1 MPPNQKTKKKQVIFD
16 EVSSGAVGFFT
27 QPHPSS
33 LIFLFIHRISLS
45 TENQTIP
52 PVPIFINSTLSV
64 VDTYIT
70 NFKNSNGVY
79 PMQFNFLRG
88 GRQCLLRIVQKISI
102 VGMVLAAVSVSAGT
116 SSISQRDIF
125 VGASARAVGMGSAFT
140 AGPSATN
147 GFLWNPSSLGFMDG
161 VEVNMGG
168 MPFPGNFSSRDQAFS
183 VAANPQ
189 TFGVTNRNLG
199 NVSFATWLD
208 GWKNNTTE
216 STQIVLLGYGLA
228 LGQRASAGANLR
240 YYQNNTRI
248 RTNFLWSVDLGMQFA
263 YPLQKWGDAL
273 TVGMNF
279 SELSS
284 GIRENGLLL
293 ESAPL
298 AARFGTT
305 YELGGDTL
313 FSADLAVR
321 GENDVNWGER
331 LRLHFGAEHWFI
343 DGHIGLRFG
352 YTAVTAS
359 ERFWSGEL
367 ARGLSFRNSSGQLDY
382 AYVSGS
388 ELEQGV
394 HWISATLRWDG
405 GDMAPVSVATH
416 TEPSDAE
423 EAGPILMPE
432 TLEIDPETLDGTL
445 HLSEPAISPNGDGVS
460 DSTTFRLRLGESGT
474 APLRWQLDIQ
484 DEYTESVWEKSGTGV
499 PAEGIVWDGFA
510 DTGNLVPDGN
520 YEVQFYLLDA
530 QDTRHFVDTGTVTV
544 DLIPTTLE
552 LFAKTPTT
560 VGVKAWDINPLDH
573 WKFELFDTENV
584 LIERAEGNGS
594 PPAEVV
600 LSKIQVN
607 PNTVYTGKLHVQ
619 DIAGNR
625 STEQVQLQFGMRSQL
640 KRASVSSKM
649 TLMVG
654 SFVELYY
661 AEAMEERLQLQNP
674 NEKVALRVATVDG
687 RTMHRVTIG
696 EFSTRAE
703 SAALKQHIQETL
715 GIEPVLIALQ

>member
-1 MPPNQKTKKKQVIFD
+1 
-16 EVSSGAVGFFT
+16 
-27 QPHPSS
+27 
-33 LIFLFIHRISLS
+33 
-45 TENQTIP
+45 
-52 PVPIFINSTLSV
+52 
-64 VDTYIT
+64 
-70 NFKNSNGVY
+70 
-79 PMQFNFLRG
+79 MQFNFLQG
-88 GRQCLLRIVQKISI
+88 SRQRLLRIVQKIGI
-102 VGMVLAAVSVSAGT
+102 VGMMLAAISVSAGT

-189 TFGVTNRNLG
+189 TFGVTNRKLG

-240 YYQNNTRI
+240 YYQNNTPI

-263 YPLQKWGDAL
+263 YPLQKWGDSVKL
-273 TVGMNF
+273 GVNF
-279 SELSS
+279 SELSN
-284 GIRENGLLL
+284 GIRENGVLL

-305 YELGGDTL
+305 YEVGGNTL

-321 GENDVNWGER
+321 GQNDVNWGER

-343 DGHIGLRFG
+343 DGHVGMRFG
-352 YTAVTAS
+352 YTALTAS

-388 ELEQGV
+388 ELDQGV
-394 HWISATLRWDG
+394 HWISATLRWG
-405 GDMAPVSVATH
+405 GDDMALVSVATR
-416 TEPSDAE
+416 TEPSDADE
-423 EAGPILMPE
+423 FGPILMPD
-432 TLEIDPETLDGTL
+432 TLEIDPETLDGEL
-445 HLSEPAISPNGDGVS
+445 DISEPAISPNGDGVS
-460 DSTTFRLRLGESGT
+460 DSTTFRMRLGEEGT

-484 DEYTESVWEKSGTGV
+484 DEYTESVWKESGTGV
-499 PAEGIVWDGFA
+499 SAEGIVWDGFA

-520 YEVQFYLLDA
+520 YEVQLYVLDT

-552 LFAKTPTT
+552 IFAKTPTT
-560 VGVKAWDINPLDH
+560 VGVKAWDINPLTH
-573 WKFELFDTENV
+573 WKLELFDTGNA
-584 LIERAEGNGS
+584 LIEQAEGKGS
-594 PPAEVV
+594 PPTEVV
-600 LSKIQVN
+600 LNKIQAN
-607 PNTVYTGKLHVQ
+607 PNAVYTGKLHVQ

-625 STEQVQLQFGMRSQL
+625 STAQAQLQFGANSQV
-640 KRASVSSKM
+640 KRASASSKM

-654 SFVELYY
+654 SFVERYY
-661 AEAMEERLQLQNP
+661 AEAMEERLRLQNP
-674 NEKVALRVATVDG
+674 DETVALRVATVEG
-687 RTMHRVTIG
+687 RTVHRVTIG
-696 EFSTRAE
+696 EFGTRAE
-703 SAALKQHIQETL
+703 SVALKQHIQETL
-715 GIEPVLIALQ
+715 GIEPVLIMLQ

>member
-1 MPPNQKTKKKQVIFD
+1 M
-16 EVSSGAVGFFT
+16 
-27 QPHPSS
+27 
-33 LIFLFIHRISLS
+33 
-45 TENQTIP
+45 
-52 PVPIFINSTLSV
+52 
-64 VDTYIT
+64 
-70 NFKNSNGVY
+70 
-79 PMQFNFLRG
+79 M
-88 GRQCLLRIVQKISI
+88 
-102 VGMVLAAVSVSAGT
+102 LAAVSVSAGT

-240 YYQNNTRI
+240 YYQNNTPI

-263 YPLQKWGDAL
+263 YPLQKWGDSVK
-273 TVGMNF
+273 VGMNF

-284 GIRENGLLL
+284 GIRENGVLL

-298 AARFGTT
+298 AARFGTA
-305 YELGGDTL
+305 YEVGGNTL

-321 GENDVNWGER
+321 GQNDVNWGER

-343 DGHIGLRFG
+343 DGHVGLRFG
-352 YTAVTAS
+352 YTALTAS

-394 HWISATLRWDG
+394 HWISATLRWG
-405 GDMAPVSVATH
+405 GDDMAPVAVATR
-416 TEPSDAE
+416 TEPLDTDDTA
-423 EAGPILMPE
+423 PILMPE
-432 TLEIDPETLDGTL
+432 TFEIDPETLDGEL
-445 HLSEPAISPNGDGVS
+445 DLSEPAISPNDDGVS
-460 DSTTFRLRLGESGT
+460 DSTTFRLRLGEDGT
-474 APLRWQLDIQ
+474 APLRWQLNIL
-484 DEYTESVWEKSGTGV
+484 DEYTESIWEKSGTGV
-499 PAEGIVWDGFA
+499 PTDGVVWNGSA

-520 YEVQFYLLDA
+520 YEVRLHVLDP
-530 QDTRHFVDTGTVTV
+530 QGTLHFVDTGTVTV
-544 DLIPTTLE
+544 DLIPTTVE

-560 VGVKAWDINPLDH
+560 VGVKTWDINPLAQ
-573 WKFELFDTENV
+573 WKFELFDTKNA
-584 LIERAEGNGS
+584 LIEQAEGNGS

-600 LSKIQVN
+600 LRKVQVD
-607 PNTVYTGKLHVQ
+607 PNVVYTGRLHVQ

-625 STEQVQLQFGMRSQL
+625 STEQATLQFGMRDQRKS
-640 KRASVSSKM
+640 ASVSSKL

-654 SFVELYY
+654 SFVERYY
-661 AEAMEERLQLQNP
+661 AEAMEERLRLQNP
-674 NEKVALRVATVDG
+674 NQTVALRVATVEG
-687 RTMHRVTIG
+687 KTVHRVTIG
-696 EFSTRAE
+696 EFSTQAE
-703 SAALKQHIQETL
+703 SMALKQHIQETL
-715 GIEPVLIALQ
+715 GVEPVLISLQ

>member
-1 MPPNQKTKKKQVIFD
+1 
-16 EVSSGAVGFFT
+16 
-27 QPHPSS
+27 
-33 LIFLFIHRISLS
+33 
-45 TENQTIP
+45 
-52 PVPIFINSTLSV
+52 
-64 VDTYIT
+64 
-70 NFKNSNGVY
+70 
-79 PMQFNFLRG
+79 MQ
-88 GRQCLLRIVQKISI
+88 IVQKIGV
-102 VGMVLAAVSVSAGT
+102 VGMMLAAVSVSAGT

-183 VAANPQ
+183 VAANPH

-240 YYQNNTRI
+240 YYQNNTPI

-263 YPLQKWGDAL
+263 YPLQKWGDSVK
-273 TVGMNF
+273 VGMNF
-279 SELSS
+279 AELSS
-284 GIRENGLLL
+284 GIRENGVLL

-298 AARFGTT
+298 AARFGTA
-305 YELGGDTL
+305 YEAGGNTL

-321 GENDVNWGER
+321 GQNDVNWGER

-343 DGHIGLRFG
+343 DGHVGLRFG
-352 YTAVTAS
+352 YTALTAS

-394 HWISATLRWDG
+394 HWISATLRWG
-405 GDMAPVSVATH
+405 GDDRVPVSVATR
-416 TEPSDAE
+416 TEPLDTDDTA
-423 EAGPILMPE
+423 PILMPE
-432 TLEIDPETLDGTL
+432 TFEIDPETLDGDL
-445 HLSEPAISPNGDGVS
+445 DLSEPAISPNGDGVS
-460 DSTTFRLRLGESGT
+460 DSTTFRLRLGEDGT
-474 APLRWQLDIQ
+474 APLRWQLNIL
-484 DEYTESVWEKSGTGV
+484 DEYTENIWEKSGTGV
-499 PAEGIVWDGFA
+499 PTDGVVWNGFA

-520 YEVQFYLLDA
+520 YEVRLHVLDS
-530 QDTRHFVDTGTVTV
+530 QGTLHFVDTGTVTV
-544 DLIPTTLE
+544 DLIPTTVE

-560 VGVKAWDINPLDH
+560 VGVKTWDINPLAQ
-573 WKFELFDTENV
+573 WKFELFDTKNAR
-584 LIERAEGNGS
+584 IEQTEGSGS
-594 PPAEVV
+594 PPAEVA
-600 LSKIQVN
+600 LSKVQVD
-607 PNTVYTGKLHVQ
+607 PNVVYTGRLHVQ

-625 STEQVQLQFGMRSQL
+625 SMEQATLQFGTNNQI
-640 KRASVSSKM
+640 KRTSVSSRM

-654 SFVELYY
+654 SFVELYN
-661 AEAMEERLQLQNP
+661 AEALQEKLQLQNP
-674 NEKVALRVATVDG
+674 NEEIALRVATVDG
-687 RTMHRVTIG
+687 KTLHRVTIG

-703 SAALKQHIQETL
+703 SMELKQRIQETL
-715 GIEPVLIALQ
+715 EVEPVLIMVQ

>member
-1 MPPNQKTKKKQVIFD
+1 
-16 EVSSGAVGFFT
+16 
-27 QPHPSS
+27 
-33 LIFLFIHRISLS
+33 
-45 TENQTIP
+45 
-52 PVPIFINSTLSV
+52 
-64 VDTYIT
+64 
-70 NFKNSNGVY
+70 
-79 PMQFNFLRG
+79 MQ
-88 GRQCLLRIVQKISI
+88 IVQKIGV
-102 VGMVLAAVSVSAGT
+102 VGMMLAAVSVSAGT

-183 VAANPQ
+183 VAANPH

-240 YYQNNTRI
+240 YYQNNTPI

-263 YPLQKWGDAL
+263 YPLQKWGDSVK
-273 TVGMNF
+273 VGMNF
-279 SELSS
+279 AELSS
-284 GIRENGLLL
+284 GIRENGVLL

-298 AARFGTT
+298 AARFGTA
-305 YELGGDTL
+305 YEAGGNTL

-321 GENDVNWGER
+321 GQNDVNCGER

-343 DGHIGLRFG
+343 DGHVGLRFG
-352 YTAVTAS
+352 YTALTAS

-394 HWISATLRWDG
+394 HWISATLRWG
-405 GDMAPVSVATH
+405 GDDRVPVSVATR
-416 TEPSDAE
+416 TEPLDTDDTA
-423 EAGPILMPE
+423 PILMPE
-432 TLEIDPETLDGTL
+432 TFEIDPETLDGDL
-445 HLSEPAISPNGDGVS
+445 DLSEPAISPNGDGVS
-460 DSTTFRLRLGESGT
+460 DSTTFRLRLGEDGT
-474 APLRWQLDIQ
+474 APLRWQLNIL
-484 DEYTESVWEKSGTGV
+484 DEYTENIWEKSGTGV
-499 PAEGIVWDGFA
+499 PTDGVVWNGFA

-520 YEVQFYLLDA
+520 YEVRLHVLDS
-530 QDTRHFVDTGTVTV
+530 QGTLHFVDTGTVTV
-544 DLIPTTLE
+544 DLIPTTVE

-560 VGVKAWDINPLDH
+560 VGVKTWDINPLAQ
-573 WKFELFDTENV
+573 WKFELFDTKNAR
-584 LIERAEGNGS
+584 IEQTEGSGS
-594 PPAEVV
+594 PPAEVA
-600 LSKIQVN
+600 LSKVQVD
-607 PNTVYTGKLHVQ
+607 PNVVYTGRLHVQ

-625 STEQVQLQFGMRSQL
+625 SMEQATLQFGTNNQI
-640 KRASVSSKM
+640 KRTSVSSRM

-654 SFVELYY
+654 SFVELYN
-661 AEAMEERLQLQNP
+661 AEALQEKLQLQNP
-674 NEKVALRVATVDG
+674 NEEIALRVATVDG
-687 RTMHRVTIG
+687 KTLHRVTIG

-703 SAALKQHIQETL
+703 SMELKQRIQETL
-715 GIEPVLIALQ
+715 EVEPVLIMVQ

>member
-1 MPPNQKTKKKQVIFD
+1 
-16 EVSSGAVGFFT
+16 
-27 QPHPSS
+27 
-33 LIFLFIHRISLS
+33 
-45 TENQTIP
+45 
-52 PVPIFINSTLSV
+52 
-64 VDTYIT
+64 
-70 NFKNSNGVY
+70 
-79 PMQFNFLRG
+79 MQFNFLRWS
-88 GRQCLLRIVQKISI
+88 RRRLLRIVPKIGI
-102 VGMVLAAVSVSAGT
+102 VGIMLAAVSVSAGT

-140 AGPSATN
+140 AGPSNTN

-168 MPFPGNFSSRDQAFS
+168 MPFPGDFSSRDQAFS

-208 GWKNNTTE
+208 GWRNNTTE

-240 YYQNNTRI
+240 YYQNNTPI

-263 YPLQKWGDAL
+263 YPLQKWGDSVK
-273 TVGMNF
+273 VGMNF

-284 GIRENGLLL
+284 GIRENGVLL

-305 YELGGDTL
+305 YEVGGDTL

-343 DGHIGLRFG
+343 DGHVGLRFG
-352 YTAVTAS
+352 YTALTAS
-359 ERFWSGEL
+359 ERFWNGEL

-405 GDMAPVSVATH
+405 GDMVPVSAATR
-416 TEPSDAE
+416 TEPNATE
-423 EAGPILMPE
+423 EVAPILMPE
-432 TLEIDPETLDGTL
+432 TLEIDPETIDGELD
-445 HLSEPAISPNGDGVS
+445 LSEPAISPNGDGVS
-460 DSTTFRLRLGESGT
+460 DSTTFRLHLGEDGT
-474 APLRWQLDIQ
+474 APLRWRLDIQ
-484 DEYTESVWEKSGTGV
+484 DAYAESVWVESGTGV
-499 PAEGIVWDGFA
+499 PTEGVVWDGFA
-510 DTGNLVPDGN
+510 DTGDLVPDGN
-520 YEVQFYLLDA
+520 YEVQFHILDA
-530 QDTRHFVDTGTVTV
+530 QDTLHFMDTEIVTV

-552 LFAKTPTT
+552 VFAKTPTT
-560 VGVKAWDINPLDH
+560 VGVKAWDINPLTH
-573 WKFELFDTENV
+573 WKLELFDTKNT
-584 LIERAEGNGS
+584 LIEQAEGNGS

-600 LSKIQVN
+600 LSKVQAN
-607 PNTVYTGKLHVQ
+607 PNAVYTCKVSVQ
-619 DIAGNR
+619 DIAGNQ
-625 STEQVQLQFGMRSQL
+625 STEQTQLQFGMSSQVR
-640 KRASVSSKM
+640 KAPISKL

-654 SFVELYY
+654 SFVERYY

-674 NEKVALRVATVDG
+674 SEKVALRVATVDG
-687 RTMHRVTIG
+687 KTVHRVTIG
-696 EFSTRAE
+696 EFATRSE
-703 SAALKQHIQETL
+703 SVALKQHIQETL
-715 GIEPVLIALQ
+715 GIEPVLISLQ

>member
-1 MPPNQKTKKKQVIFD
+1 MD
-16 EVSSGAVGFFT
+16 
-27 QPHPSS
+27 
-33 LIFLFIHRISLS
+33 
-45 TENQTIP
+45 
-52 PVPIFINSTLSV
+52 
-64 VDTYIT
+64 
-70 NFKNSNGVY
+70 
-79 PMQFNFLRG
+79 FNFLQ
-88 GRQCLLRIVQKISI
+88 GRRQRLLRIIQKIGI
-102 VGMVLAAVSVSAGT
+102 VGMMLATVSVSAGT

-168 MPFPGNFSSRDQAFS
+168 MPFPGNSSSRDQAFS
-183 VAANPQ
+183 VAANPR

-240 YYQNNTRI
+240 YYQNNTPI

-263 YPLQKWGDAL
+263 YPLQKWGDSVK
-273 TVGMNF
+273 VGMNF
-279 SELSS
+279 SELSN
-284 GIRENGLLL
+284 GIRENGVLL

-305 YELGGDTL
+305 YEVGGNTL

-321 GENDVNWGER
+321 GANDINWGER

-343 DGHIGLRFG
+343 DGHIGMRFG
-352 YTAVTAS
+352 YTALTAS

-367 ARGLSFRNSSGQLDY
+367 ARGLSFRNSAGQLDY

-394 HWISATLRWDG
+394 HWISATLRWG
-405 GDMAPVSVATH
+405 GDDRAPVSVAIR
-416 TEPSDAE
+416 TEPADTD
-423 EAGPILMPE
+423 EAAPILMPE

-445 HLSEPAISPNGDGVS
+445 ELSEPAISPNGDGVS
-460 DSTTFRLRLGESGT
+460 DSTTFRLLLGENGT
-474 APLRWQLDIQ
+474 APLRWQLDIW
-484 DEYTESVWEKSGTGV
+484 DEYTESVWKKTGTGV
-499 PAEGIVWDGFA
+499 PAEGIVWNGIA
-510 DTGNLVPDGN
+510 DTGSLVPDGN
-520 YEVQFYLLDA
+520 YEVRLHVLDA
-530 QDTRHFVDTGTVTV
+530 QDTQHFVDTGTVTV

-560 VGVKAWDINPLDH
+560 VGVKAWDINPIDH
-573 WKFELFDTENV
+573 WKLELFDTGNA
-584 LIERAEGNGS
+584 LIEQTEGKGS
-594 PPAEVV
+594 PPTEIV
-600 LSKIQVN
+600 LRKLQAD
-607 PNTVYTGKLHVQ
+607 PNGVYTGKLHVQ

-625 STEQVQLQFGMRSQL
+625 STEQTQLQFAMSSQ
-640 KRASVSSKM
+640 RENPVTSKL

-654 SFVELYY
+654 SYVERSY
-661 AEAMEERLQLQNP
+661 AEAMGERLRLQNP
-674 NEKVALRVATVDG
+674 NQTVALRVATVDG
-687 RTMHRVTIG
+687 KTVHRVTIG

-703 SAALKQHIQETL
+703 SMELQQHLQETL
-715 GIEPVLIALQ
+715 EVEPVLISLQ

>member
-1 MPPNQKTKKKQVIFD
+1 M
-16 EVSSGAVGFFT
+16 
-27 QPHPSS
+27 
-33 LIFLFIHRISLS
+33 
-45 TENQTIP
+45 
-52 PVPIFINSTLSV
+52 
-64 VDTYIT
+64 
-70 NFKNSNGVY
+70 
-79 PMQFNFLRG
+79 
-88 GRQCLLRIVQKISI
+88 LRIVPKIGI
-102 VGMVLAAVSVSAGT
+102 VGMLLAAVSVFAGT

-140 AGPSATN
+140 AGPSSTN

-168 MPFPGNFSSRDQAFS
+168 MPFPGNISSRDQAFS

-228 LGQRASAGANLR
+228 LGQGASAGANLR
-240 YYQNNTRI
+240 YYQNNTSI

-263 YPLQKWGDAL
+263 YPLQKWGDSVTL
-273 TVGMNF
+273 GMNLA
-279 SELSS
+279 ELSS
-284 GIRENGLLL
+284 GIRENGVIL
-293 ESAPL
+293 ENAPL

-321 GENDVNWGER
+321 GANDVDWGER

-352 YTAVTAS
+352 YTALTAS

-394 HWISATLRWDG
+394 HWISATLRWGED
-405 GDMAPVSVATH
+405 DMAPVSTATR
-416 TEPSDAE
+416 TEPSTDDEAE
-423 EAGPILMPE
+423 PILMPE
-432 TLEIDPETLDGTL
+432 TLTVEPETIDGELD
-445 HLSEPAISPNGDGVS
+445 LSEPAISPNGDGVS
-460 DSTTFRLRLGESGT
+460 DSTTLRLRLGESGT
-474 APLRWQLDIQ
+474 SALRWRLNVR

-499 PAEGIVWDGFA
+499 PEDGVVWDGFA
-510 DTGNLVPDGN
+510 DTGDLVPDGN
-520 YEVQFYLLDA
+520 YEIQLHVFDIQG
-530 QDTRHFVDTGTVTV
+530 TPHFVDTGTVTV

-552 LFAKTPTT
+552 VFAKTPTT
-560 VGVKAWDINPLDH
+560 VGVKAWDINPLTH
-573 WKFELFDTENV
+573 WKLELFDTENA
-584 LIERAEGNGS
+584 LIEQVDGSGS
-594 PPAEVV
+594 PPEEVV
-600 LSKIQVN
+600 LSKIQTD
-607 PNTVYTGKLHVQ
+607 PNAVYTCKLSVQ
-619 DIAGNR
+619 DIAGNQ
-625 STEQVQLQFGMRSQL
+625 STEQTQLQFGVSRQPR
-640 KRASVSSKM
+640 RASASKL

-654 SFVELYY
+654 SFAELYY
-661 AEAMEERLQLQNP
+661 AEAMEEKLRLQNP
-674 NEKVALRVATVDG
+674 NEKVALRVATVGG

-696 EFSTRAE
+696 EFGTQAE
-703 SAALKQHIQETL
+703 SAALKQYIQETL
-715 GIEPVLIALQ
+715 GVEPVLISLQ

>member
-1 MPPNQKTKKKQVIFD
+1 
-16 EVSSGAVGFFT
+16 
-27 QPHPSS
+27 
-33 LIFLFIHRISLS
+33 
-45 TENQTIP
+45 
-52 PVPIFINSTLSV
+52 
-64 VDTYIT
+64 
-70 NFKNSNGVY
+70 
-79 PMQFNFLRG
+79 MQFNFLQYS
-88 GRQCLLRIVQKISI
+88 RQRLLRIVQKIGI
-102 VGMVLAAVSVSAGT
+102 VGVMFAAVSVYAAT

-140 AGPSATN
+140 AGPSDTN

-228 LGQRASAGANLR
+228 LGHRASAGANLR
-240 YYQNNTRI
+240 YYQNNTPI

-263 YPLQKWGDAL
+263 YPLQKWGDSV

-284 GIRENGLLL
+284 GIRENGVLL

-305 YELGGDTL
+305 YEVAGNTL

-321 GENDVNWGER
+321 GQNDVNWGER

-343 DGHIGLRFG
+343 DGHVGFRFG
-352 YTAVTAS
+352 YTALTAS

-405 GDMAPVSVATH
+405 GDLAPVSVATH
-416 TEPSDAE
+416 TEPSDTDETA
-423 EAGPILMPE
+423 PILMPE
-432 TLEIDPETLDGTL
+432 TLEIDPETIDGELDI
-445 HLSEPAISPNGDGVS
+445 SELAISPNGDGIS
-460 DSTTFRLRLGESGT
+460 DNTTFRLHLGEDGT

-499 PAEGIVWDGFA
+499 PAEGVVWDGFA

-520 YEVQFYLLDA
+520 YEVQLHVLDA
-530 QDTRHFVDTGTVTV
+530 QDTRHFIDTEMVTV

-560 VGVKAWDINPLDH
+560 IGVKAWDINPLTG
-573 WKFELFDTENV
+573 WNLELFDAENV
-584 LIERAEGNGS
+584 LIEQAEGNGS
-594 PPAEVV
+594 PPDEVV
-600 LSKIQVN
+600 LSKIQAN
-607 PNTVYTGKLHVQ
+607 PNAVYTCKLSVQ
-619 DIAGNR
+619 DVAGNR
-625 STEQVQLQFGMRSQL
+625 STEQTQLQFGANSQVR
-640 KRASVSSKM
+640 RASVSKL

-654 SFVELYY
+654 SFVERYY

-687 RTMHRVTIG
+687 RTVHRVTIG
-696 EFSTRAE
+696 EFSTRTEAV
-703 SAALKQHIQETL
+703 ALKQHIQETL
-715 GIEPVLIALQ
+715 GIEPVLISLQ

>member
-1 MPPNQKTKKKQVIFD
+1 
-16 EVSSGAVGFFT
+16 
-27 QPHPSS
+27 
-33 LIFLFIHRISLS
+33 
-45 TENQTIP
+45 
-52 PVPIFINSTLSV
+52 
-64 VDTYIT
+64 
-70 NFKNSNGVY
+70 
-79 PMQFNFLRG
+79 MQFNFIQRSG
-88 GRQCLLRIVQKISI
+88 QRLLQIIQKIGI
-102 VGMVLAAVSVSAGT
+102 VGMMLAAVSVSAGT

-240 YYQNNTRI
+240 YYQNNTPI

-263 YPLQKWGDAL
+263 YPVQKWGDL
-273 TVGMNF
+273 VTVGMNF
-279 SELSS
+279 SELSN
-284 GIRENGLLL
+284 GIRDNGVLL

-305 YELGGDTL
+305 YELGRDTL

-321 GENDVNWGER
+321 GANDVNWGER

-343 DGHIGLRFG
+343 DSHIGVRFG
-352 YTAVTAS
+352 YTALTAS

-382 AYVSGS
+382 AYVTGS

-405 GDMAPVSVATH
+405 DEMVPVSVATR

-432 TLEIDPETLDGTL
+432 TFEIDPETLDGTL
-445 HLSEPAISPNGDGVS
+445 NISEPAISPNGDGVS
-460 DSTTFRLRLGESGT
+460 DITTFRLRLGEDDT
-474 APLRWQLDIQ
+474 VPLRWQLDIR
-484 DEYTESVWEKSGTGV
+484 DEYTESVWQKSGTGV
-499 PAEGIVWDGFA
+499 PAEGIVWDAFS
-510 DTGNLVPDGN
+510 DTGSLVPDGN
-520 YEVQFYLLDA
+520 YEVQLHLLDR
-530 QDTRHFVDTGTVTV
+530 QGTRHFVDTGTVTV

-560 VGVKAWDINPLDH
+560 VGVKVWDINPLDH

-584 LIERAEGNGS
+584 LIEQVEGNGS
-594 PPAEVV
+594 PPAEFV
-600 LSKIQVN
+600 LNNIRVN

-619 DIAGNR
+619 DIAGNQ
-625 STEQVQLQFGMRSQL
+625 STEQAQLQFGVNSQP

-654 SFVELYY
+654 SFVERYY
-661 AEAMEERLQLQNP
+661 AEGMAERLRLQHP
-674 NEKVALRVATVDG
+674 NEKVVLRVATVGG
-687 RTMHRVTIG
+687 RTVHRVTIS
-696 EFSTRAE
+696 EFNTRAE
-703 SAALKQHIQETL
+703 STALKQHIQETL
-715 GIEPVLIALQ
+715 GIEAVLIAIQ

>member
-1 MPPNQKTKKKQVIFD
+1 
-16 EVSSGAVGFFT
+16 
-27 QPHPSS
+27 
-33 LIFLFIHRISLS
+33 
-45 TENQTIP
+45 
-52 PVPIFINSTLSV
+52 
-64 VDTYIT
+64 
-70 NFKNSNGVY
+70 
-79 PMQFNFLRG
+79 MQFNFLQYS
-88 GRQCLLRIVQKISI
+88 RQRLLRIVQKIGI
-102 VGMVLAAVSVSAGT
+102 VGVMFAAVSVYAAT

-140 AGPSATN
+140 AGPSDTN

-216 STQIVLLGYGLA
+216 STQIVLLGYGFA
-228 LGQRASAGANLR
+228 LGHRASAGANLR
-240 YYQNNTRI
+240 YYQNNTPI

-263 YPLQKWGDAL
+263 YPLQKWGDSV

-284 GIRENGLLL
+284 GIRENGVLL

-305 YELGGDTL
+305 YEVAGNTL

-321 GENDVNWGER
+321 GQNDVNWGER

-343 DGHIGLRFG
+343 DGHVGFRFG
-352 YTAVTAS
+352 YTALTAS

-405 GDMAPVSVATH
+405 GDLAPVSVATH
-416 TEPSDAE
+416 TEPSDTDETA
-423 EAGPILMPE
+423 PILMPE
-432 TLEIDPETLDGTL
+432 TLEIDPETIDGELDI
-445 HLSEPAISPNGDGVS
+445 SELAISPNGDGIS
-460 DSTTFRLRLGESGT
+460 DNTTFRLHLGEDGT

-499 PAEGIVWDGFA
+499 PAEGVVWDGLA

-520 YEVQFYLLDA
+520 YEVQLHVLDA
-530 QDTRHFVDTGTVTV
+530 QDTRHFIDTEMVTV

-560 VGVKAWDINPLDH
+560 IGVKAWDINPLTG
-573 WKFELFDTENV
+573 WNLELFDAENV
-584 LIERAEGNGS
+584 LIEQVEGNGS
-594 PPAEVV
+594 PPDEVV
-600 LSKIQVN
+600 LSTIQAN
-607 PNTVYTGKLHVQ
+607 PNAVYTCKLSVQ
-619 DIAGNR
+619 DVAGNR
-625 STEQVQLQFGMRSQL
+625 STEQTQLQFGANSQVR
-640 KRASVSSKM
+640 RASVSKL

-654 SFVELYY
+654 SFVERYY

-687 RTMHRVTIG
+687 RTVHRVTIG
-696 EFSTRAE
+696 EFSTRTEAV
-703 SAALKQHIQETL
+703 ALKQHIQETL
-715 GIEPVLIALQ
+715 GIEPVLISLQ

>member
-1 MPPNQKTKKKQVIFD
+1 
-16 EVSSGAVGFFT
+16 
-27 QPHPSS
+27 
-33 LIFLFIHRISLS
+33 
-45 TENQTIP
+45 
-52 PVPIFINSTLSV
+52 
-64 VDTYIT
+64 
-70 NFKNSNGVY
+70 
-79 PMQFNFLRG
+79 MQFNFLQYS
-88 GRQCLLRIVQKISI
+88 RQRLLRIVQRIGV
-102 VGMVLAAVSVSAGT
+102 VGMVLATMSVSAAT

-189 TFGVTNRNLG
+189 TFGMTNRNLG

-240 YYQNNTRI
+240 YYQNNTPI

-263 YPLQKWGDAL
+263 YPLQKWGDSVK
-273 TVGMNF
+273 VGMNF
-279 SELSS
+279 AELSS
-284 GIRENGLLL
+284 GIRENGVLL

-298 AARFGTT
+298 AARFGTA
-305 YELGGDTL
+305 YEVGGNTL

-321 GENDVNWGER
+321 GQNDVNWGER

-352 YTAVTAS
+352 YTALTAS

-405 GDMAPVSVATH
+405 DDMVPVSVATR
-416 TEPSDAE
+416 TEPLDTDDTA
-423 EAGPILMPE
+423 PILMPE
-432 TLEIDPETLDGTL
+432 TFEIDPETLDGKL
-445 HLSEPAISPNGDGVS
+445 DLSEPAISPNGDGVS
-460 DSTTFRLRLGESGT
+460 DSTTFRLRLGEDGT
-474 APLRWQLDIQ
+474 APLRWQLNIL
-484 DEYTESVWEKSGTGV
+484 DEYTENIWEKSGTGV
-499 PAEGIVWDGFA
+499 PTEGVVWNGFA

-520 YEVQFYLLDA
+520 YEARLHVLDP
-530 QDTRHFVDTGTVTV
+530 QGTLHFVDTGTVTV
-544 DLIPTTLE
+544 DLIPTTVE

-560 VGVKAWDINPLDH
+560 VGVKTWDINPLAQ
-573 WKFELFDTENV
+573 WKFELFDTKNA
-584 LIERAEGNGS
+584 LIEQAEGNGS

-600 LSKIQVN
+600 LSKVQVD
-607 PNTVYTGKLHVQ
+607 PNVVYTGRLHVQ

-625 STEQVQLQFGMRSQL
+625 STEQATLQFGITDQR
-640 KRASVSSKM
+640 KITSVSNKL

-654 SFVELYY
+654 SFVERSY
-661 AEAMEERLQLQNP
+661 AEAMEERLRLQNP
-674 NEKVALRVATVDG
+674 NQTVALRVATVSG
-687 RTMHRVTIG
+687 KTVHRVTIG
-696 EFSTRAE
+696 EFSTQAE
-703 SAALKQHIQETL
+703 SMALKQRIQETL
-715 GIEPVLIALQ
+715 EVEPVLISFQ

>member
-1 MPPNQKTKKKQVIFD
+1 
-16 EVSSGAVGFFT
+16 
-27 QPHPSS
+27 
-33 LIFLFIHRISLS
+33 
-45 TENQTIP
+45 
-52 PVPIFINSTLSV
+52 
-64 VDTYIT
+64 
-70 NFKNSNGVY
+70 
-79 PMQFNFLRG
+79 MQFNFLQYS
-88 GRQCLLRIVQKISI
+88 RQRLVQIVQKIGV
-102 VGMVLAAVSVSAGT
+102 VGMMLAAVSVSAGT

-183 VAANPQ
+183 VAANPH

-240 YYQNNTRI
+240 YYQNNTPI

-263 YPLQKWGDAL
+263 YPLQKWGDSVK
-273 TVGMNF
+273 VGMNF

-284 GIRENGLLL
+284 GIRENGVLL

-298 AARFGTT
+298 AARFGTA
-305 YELGGDTL
+305 YEVGGNTL

-321 GENDVNWGER
+321 GQNDVNWGER

-343 DGHIGLRFG
+343 DGHVGLRFG
-352 YTAVTAS
+352 YTALTAS

-394 HWISATLRWDG
+394 HWISATLRWG
-405 GDMAPVSVATH
+405 GDDMAPVAVATR
-416 TEPSDAE
+416 TEPLDTDDTA
-423 EAGPILMPE
+423 PILMPE
-432 TLEIDPETLDGTL
+432 TFEIDPETLDGEL
-445 HLSEPAISPNGDGVS
+445 DLSEPAISPNDDGVS
-460 DSTTFRLRLGESGT
+460 DSTTFRLRLGEDGT
-474 APLRWQLDIQ
+474 APLRWQLNIL
-484 DEYTESVWEKSGTGV
+484 DEYTESIWEKSGTGV
-499 PAEGIVWDGFA
+499 PTDGVVWNGVA

-520 YEVQFYLLDA
+520 YEVRLHVLDS
-530 QDTRHFVDTGTVTV
+530 QGTLHFVDTGTVTV
-544 DLIPTTLE
+544 DLIPTTVE

-560 VGVKAWDINPLDH
+560 VGVKTWDINPLAQ
-573 WKFELFDTENV
+573 WKFELFDTKNA
-584 LIERAEGNGS
+584 LIEQAEGNGS

-600 LSKIQVN
+600 LRKVQVD
-607 PNTVYTGKLHVQ
+607 PNVVYTGRLHVQ

-625 STEQVQLQFGMRSQL
+625 STEQATLQFGMRDQRKS
-640 KRASVSSKM
+640 ASVSSKL

-654 SFVELYY
+654 SFVERYY
-661 AEAMEERLQLQNP
+661 AEAMEERLRLQNP
-674 NEKVALRVATVDG
+674 NQTVALRVATVEG
-687 RTMHRVTIG
+687 KTVHRVTIG
-696 EFSTRAE
+696 EFSTQAE
-703 SAALKQHIQETL
+703 SMELKQHIQETL
-715 GIEPVLIALQ
+715 GVEPVLISLQ

>member
-1 MPPNQKTKKKQVIFD
+1 
-16 EVSSGAVGFFT
+16 
-27 QPHPSS
+27 
-33 LIFLFIHRISLS
+33 
-45 TENQTIP
+45 
-52 PVPIFINSTLSV
+52 
-64 VDTYIT
+64 
-70 NFKNSNGVY
+70 
-79 PMQFNFLRG
+79 MQFNFLQG
-88 GRQCLLRIVQKISI
+88 SRQCLLRIVQRIGI
-102 VGMVLAAVSVSAGT
+102 IGMMLAAVSVSAGT

-183 VAANPQ
+183 VAANPH

-240 YYQNNTRI
+240 YYQNNTPI

-263 YPLQKWGDAL
+263 YPLQKWGDSVK
-273 TVGMNF
+273 VGMNF

-284 GIRENGLLL
+284 GIRENGVLL

-298 AARFGTT
+298 AARFGTA
-305 YELGGDTL
+305 YEVGGNTL

-321 GENDVNWGER
+321 GQNDVNWGER

-343 DGHIGLRFG
+343 DGHVGLRFG
-352 YTAVTAS
+352 YTALTAS

-394 HWISATLRWDG
+394 HWISATLRWG
-405 GDMAPVSVATH
+405 GDDMAPVSVATR
-416 TEPSDAE
+416 TEPLDTDDTA
-423 EAGPILMPE
+423 PILMPE
-432 TLEIDPETLDGTL
+432 TFDIDPETLDGEL
-445 HLSEPAISPNGDGVS
+445 DLSEPAISPNGDGAS
-460 DSTTFRLRLGESGT
+460 DSTTFRLRLGEDGT
-474 APLRWQLDIQ
+474 APLRWQLNIL
-484 DEYTESVWEKSGTGV
+484 DEYTESIWEKSGTGV
-499 PAEGIVWDGFA
+499 PTDGVVWNGVA

-520 YEVQFYLLDA
+520 YEVRLHVLDS
-530 QDTRHFVDTGTVTV
+530 QGTLHFVDTGTVTV
-544 DLIPTTLE
+544 DLIPTTVE

-560 VGVKAWDINPLDH
+560 VGVKTWDINPLAQ
-573 WKFELFDTENV
+573 WKFELFDTKNA
-584 LIERAEGNGS
+584 LIEQAEGNGS

-600 LSKIQVN
+600 LRKVQVD
-607 PNTVYTGKLHVQ
+607 PNVVYTGRLHVQ

-625 STEQVQLQFGMRSQL
+625 SMEQATLQFGITDQRKST
-640 KRASVSSKM
+640 SVSSKL

-654 SFVELYY
+654 SFVERSY
-661 AEAMEERLQLQNP
+661 AEAMEERLRLQNP
-674 NEKVALRVATVDG
+674 NQTVALRVATVG
-687 RTMHRVTIG
+687 GKTVHRVTIG
-696 EFSTRAE
+696 EFSTQAE
-703 SAALKQHIQETL
+703 SMALKQHIQETL
-715 GIEPVLIALQ
+715 EVEPVLISFQ